1 MEAPRS
7 TAVSSAQEPTPAAA
21 DANPVSPDISVAQAT
36 AGATTSSTA
45 PAIQAI
51 TGVSTVAAGPQAGDA
66 GLSSEERATLGAL
79 AKSLLDGSDDDDAGE
94 VPAVSAAA
102 VNTSSSPQAA
112 EEDAG
117 DDASSVTERYWS
129 RCHVTE
135 EQLDALAAE
144 GLIPPKENGGWRS
157 AFGETVPKPN
167 SDERVMLTSHI
178 LRGLGFPPS
187 HFFLDVCDCYGLQPH
202 NLTPNSVLYIAGY
215 QALFEGWLGLAP
227 RLDFFKYVFQPRR
240 QTHGKKGRKELA
252 VCGTVSINLRRNR
265 DWYPKVPKID
275 SVKDWTGTF
284 FYCRDVPL
292 PNRSFGIPPFQN
304 IAGEERASWDEKPA
318 SPVPGELLL
327 LQRRI
332 EALTCREPELTGTD
346 TVICWLKRRI
356 QPCAFHG
363 SRRLCEYTDAK
374 DALRF
379 TEADL
384 PDKEYR
390 WRVNQLITERTN
402 YSESCPIRTAGNP
415 VTKVC
420 FPLIPFSRFAFFFLF
435 H

>member
-21 DANPVSPDISVAQAT
+21 DANPVSPDILVAQVT

-79 AKSLLDGSDDDDAGE
+79 AKSLLDCSDDDDAGE

-102 VNTSSSPQAA
+102 VDTSSSPQAA

-117 DDASSVTERYWS
+117 DDASLVTERYWS

-187 HFFLDVCDCYGLQPH
+187 RFFLDVCDCYGLQPH

-227 RLDFFKYVFQPRR
+227 ASTFLSTSFSPG
-240 QTHGKKGRKELA
+240 GKPMGRKGER
-252 VCGTVSINLRRNR
+252 NL
-265 DWYPKVPKID
+265 P
-275 SVKDWTGTF
+275 S
-284 FYCRDVPL
+284 
-292 PNRSFGIPPFQN
+292 
-304 IAGEERASWDEKPA
+304 AGR
-318 SPVPGELLL
+318 
-327 LQRRI
+327 
-332 EALTCREPELTGTD
+332 
-346 TVICWLKRRI
+346 
-356 QPCAFHG
+356 
-363 SRRLCEYTDAK
+363 
-374 DALRF
+374 
-379 TEADL
+379 
-384 PDKEYR
+384 
-390 WRVNQLITERTN
+390 
-402 YSESCPIRTAGNP
+402 
-415 VTKVC
+415 
-420 FPLIPFSRFAFFFLF
+420 
-435 H
+435 